1 MSLKSL
7 FMKKLLLL
15 LVLIITSSANA
26 QDAAFLGTLG
36 NVKSQDEAKAVAA
49 SLATKLKGS
58 YTFYK
63 LKEFD
68 NGLLR
73 IVFVPKGMTEE
84 AIKAQADYEDSFVT
98 DFKAVNDTNGK
109 SYRFDKAKAKYDALF
124 PVWQQYFKADAKPD
138 KKTQRYT
145 NTEKTM
151 LFSFLNLGDVWA
163 IGR

>member
-1 MSLKSL
+1 
-7 FMKKLLLL
+7 MKKLLLFIL
-15 LVLIITSSANA
+15 FVMAASANA

-36 NVKSQDEAKAVAA
+36 NVKSQDDAKAVAA
-49 SLATKLKGS
+49 SLAAKLKGK
-58 YTFYK
+58 YIFYK

-73 IVFVPKGMTEE
+73 IVFVPEGMTEE

-98 DFKAVNDTNGK
+98 DFKTVNDTNGK
-109 SYRFDKAKAKYDALF
+109 SYRFDKAKARYDALF
-124 PVWQQYFKADAKPD
+124 SVWQHYFKADAKPD

-145 NTEKTM
+145 NPEKTM
-151 LFSFLNLGDVWA
+151 LFSFLNIGDVWA

>member
-1 MSLKSL
+1 
-7 FMKKLLLL
+7 MKKLLLL
-15 LVLIITSSANA
+15 LLLVLTASVNA
-26 QDAAFLGTLG
+26 QDAVFLDALG
-36 NVKSQDEAKAVAA
+36 NVKSKDDAKAVAA
-49 SLATKLKGS
+49 SLAAKLKGK

-73 IVFVPKGMTEE
+73 IVFVPESMTEE
-84 AIKAQADYEDSFVT
+84 AIKAQADYEDSFVI
-98 DFKAVNDTNGK
+98 DFKTVNDANGK

-124 PVWQQYFKADAKPD
+124 PVWQHYFKADAKPD

-145 NTEKTM
+145 NIEKTL
-151 LFSFLNLGDVWA
+151 LFSFLNIGDVWA

>member
-1 MSLKSL
+1 
-7 FMKKLLLL
+7 MKKLLLL
-15 LVLIITSSANA
+15 LLLVLGISANA
-26 QDAAFLGTLG
+26 QDAVFLDALG
-36 NVKSQDEAKAVAA
+36 NVKSQDDAKAVAA
-49 SLATKLKGS
+49 SLAAKLKGK

-73 IVFVPKGMTEE
+73 IVFVPEGMAEE
-84 AIKAQADYEDSFVT
+84 AVKAQADYEDSFVT
-98 DFKAVNDTNGK
+98 DFKTVNDANGK

-124 PVWQQYFKADAKPD
+124 PVWQHYFKANAKPD

-151 LFSFLNLGDVWA
+151 LFSFLNLGEVWA

>member
-1 MSLKSL
+1 
-7 FMKKLLLL
+7 MKKIAFLLLL
-15 LVLIITSSANA
+15 LPLLANA
-26 QDAAFLGTLG
+26 QDAAFLGSLN
-36 NVKSQDEAKAVAA
+36 NVKSHDDAKAIAVLLA
-49 SLATKLKGS
+49 SQLKGN
-58 YTFYK
+58 YVFYK

-73 IVFVPKGMTEE
+73 IVFTPEGMTEE
-84 AIKAQADYEDSFVT
+84 TIKAQGDYEDSFVT
-98 DFKAVNDTNGK
+98 DFKAVANADGK

-124 PVWQQYFKADAKPD
+124 PVWQHYFKADAKPD

-145 NTEKTM
+145 DPEKSM

>member
-1 MSLKSL
+1 MFLTG
-7 FMKKLLLL
+7 
-15 LVLIITSSANA
+15 VANA
-26 QDAAFLGTLG
+26 QDVDFMATLG
-36 NVKSQDEAKAVAA
+36 NVKSQDDAKAIAT
-49 SLATKLKGS
+49 SLAAKLKGN
-58 YTFYK
+58 YVFYK

-73 IVFVPKGMTEE
+73 VVFVPQGMTDD

-98 DFKAVNDTNGK
+98 DFKSVTDASGK

-124 PVWQQYFKADAKPD
+124 PVWQHYFKADAKPD

-145 NTEKTM
+145 NAEKTM
-151 LFSFLNLGDVWA
+151 LFSFLNLGEVWA